1 MPTDTSDAKRHYEI
15 TKQRV
20 QTELKE
26 QQRTALIKK
35 KSYRMIN
42 AIALLFDRYF
52 LDPVM
57 VEMHGEGAS
66 ALGSRPEIGGVAEHF
81 LERHERMNA
90 LLGAGTDFCLQNLT
104 PS

>member
-1 MPTDTSDAKRHYEI
+1 MYYDFASIEFAVTDYIFGKMPKIFIRLVYY
-15 TKQRV
+15 TKYFV
-20 QTELKE
+20 DKVPG
-26 QQRTALIKK
+26 
-35 KSYRMIN
+35 N
-42 AIALLFDRYF
+42 LF
-52 LDPVM
+52 VM

-66 ALGSRPEIGGVAEHF
+66 ALGARPEIGGVAEHF